1 MQKPPELSFPPP
13 LLALQ
18 LTVPKAEVSCKVTL
32 LLKIGRGRAAMR
44 CQFSAVPRRLGPS
57 WSGRE
62 VKLAVNA
69 GPADGQ
75 VGGWPRWAAA
85 VRDALARRSL
95 SVNAAAEHLG
105 VRNVTLRRWLDG
117 AAPPQLSL
125 LPRIAEITGLTHAIQ
140 LELGGVLPPAM
151 RAEAHAIQVTAE
163 LRSAVG
169 TIAEAV
175 AHAGELAFS
184 DVGARL
190 AGILLSHEG
199 ADLQVTLRR
208 AYRGRRYPVHLS
220 TYVGVQRIHADSDE
234 DDAALR
240 RRVTQIVGES
250 ARAFGAQW
258 REQDPHD
265 WSPPRPNLILNVPQH
280 ERPRPPAA
288 TALSAAPNIMML
300 GCPYAHAEY
309 IGALIADALG
319 YGYLDV
325 RYSVPM
331 PLDLA
336 PADPAVTAART
347 QFLRALAADG
357 AATHKHVWSVTDH
370 RVLPAITESLAEADV
385 ACAIYVR
392 SGDRLLARGGEIW
405 NVRWEE
411 MLRLRATLDR
421 LAETASWSV
430 LTLSLPDEL
439 LADPLLAHEGLTEGS
454 TAEGDIDRDRIADVA
469 MLAAVDAWRH
479 MHTYGFVPAAAA
491 AGGRLRATIDGQGD
505 PRPSMVAE
513 ARRMPARRR

>member
-1 MQKPPELSFPPP
+1 
-13 LLALQ
+13 
-18 LTVPKAEVSCKVTL
+18 
-32 LLKIGRGRAAMR
+32 
-44 CQFSAVPRRLGPS
+44 
-57 WSGRE
+57 
-62 VKLAVNA
+62 
-69 GPADGQ
+69 
-75 VGGWPRWAAA
+75 
-85 VRDALARRSL
+85 VRDALARQSL
-95 SVNAAAEHLG
+95 SVNVAAEHLG
-105 VRNVTLRRWLDG
+105 VRNTTLRRWLDG

-125 LPRIAEITGLTHAIQ
+125 LPRIAELTGLTHAIQ
-140 LELGGVLPPAM
+140 LELGGVLPPSL
-151 RAEAHAIQVTAE
+151 RAEAHAIQVTNE

-169 TIAEAV
+169 TIAEVV

-184 DVGARL
+184 DAGARL
-190 AGILLSHEG
+190 AGILLSQEG

-208 AYRGRRYPVHLS
+208 AYRGHRYPVHLS
-220 TYVGVQRIHADSDE
+220 TYVGVQRIHADRHQGDAARE
-234 DDAALR
+234 DVAREDVAREDVAREDVALR

-265 WSPPRPNLILNVPQH
+265 WPPPRPNLILNVPQH

-288 TALSAAPNIMML
+288 TALGAAPNLLML

-336 PADPAVTAART
+336 PDDAAVTAARIGFIRSLT
-347 QFLRALAADG
+347 ADD
-357 AATHKHVWSVTDH
+357 AATRKHVWSVTDH
-370 RVLPAITESLAEADV
+370 RVLPAMAGRLAEADV

-405 NVRWEE
+405 NVPLAE
-411 MLRLRATLDR
+411 MLRLRAILDH
-421 LAETASWSV
+421 LVATAPWSV

-439 LADPLLAHEGLTEGS
+439 LT
-454 TAEGDIDRDRIADVA
+454 DRDSLADVA

-479 MHTYGFVPAAAA
+479 MHTYGFVPGAAA
-491 AGGRLRATIDGQGD
+491 AGGRLRTMFDGHGHPAGD
-505 PRPSMVAE
+505 PRPSLIAE
-513 ARRMPARRR
+513 ARRMPSRH

>member
-1 MQKPPELSFPPP
+1 M
-13 LLALQ
+13 
-18 LTVPKAEVSCKVTL
+18 
-32 LLKIGRGRAAMR
+32 
-44 CQFSAVPRRLGPS
+44 
-57 WSGRE
+57 
-62 VKLAVNA
+62 NA
-69 GPADGQ
+69 DPADGQ
-75 VGGWPRWAAA
+75 AGGWPRWAAA
-85 VRDALARRSL
+85 VRDALARKSL

-105 VRNVTLRRWLDG
+105 VRNTTLRRWLDA

-125 LPRIAEITGLTHAIQ
+125 LPRIAELTGLTHAIQ

-220 TYVGVQRIHADSDE
+220 TYVGVQRIHADSGE

-336 PADPAVTAART
+336 PADPAVTAARA

-357 AATHKHVWSVTDH
+357 AASHKHVWSVTDH
-370 RVLPAITESLAEADV
+370 RVLPAITEGLAEADV
-385 ACAIYVR
+385 ACVIYVR

-405 NVRWEE
+405 NVPWEE

-430 LTLSLPDEL
+430 LTLSLDDEL
-439 LADPLLAHEGLTEGS
+439 LVGPLPAEGVLAESGTTEGG
-454 TAEGDIDRDRIADVA
+454 TAEGGIDRDRIADVA

-479 MHTYGFVPAAAA
+479 MHSYGFVPGATA
-491 AGGRLRATIDGQGD
+491 AGGRLRTMFDRHGRPEGD
-505 PRPSMVAE
+505 PRRSMVAE

>member
-1 MQKPPELSFPPP
+1 
-13 LLALQ
+13 
-18 LTVPKAEVSCKVTL
+18 V
-32 LLKIGRGRAAMR
+32 R
-44 CQFSAVPRRLGPS
+44 
-57 WSGRE
+57 
-62 VKLAVNA
+62 LAVNPNPA
-69 GPADGQ
+69 SPDPASTDPASTDPADGQ
-75 VGGWPRWAAA
+75 AGGWPRWAAA
-85 VRDALARRSL
+85 VRDALARKSL

-105 VRNVTLRRWLDG
+105 VRNTTLRRWLDG

-125 LPRIAEITGLTHAIQ
+125 LPRIAELTGLTHAIQ

-151 RAEAHAIQVTAE
+151 RAEAHAIQVTNE

-220 TYVGVQRIHADSDE
+220 TYVGVQRIHTDADE

-265 WSPPRPNLILNVPQH
+265 WPQPRPNLILNVPQH

-288 TALSAAPNIMML
+288 TALSAAPNILML

-336 PADPAVTAART
+336 PADHAVTAART
-347 QFLRALAADG
+347 QFLHGLAADG
-357 AATHKHVWSVTDH
+357 AATHRHVWSVTDH
-370 RVLPAITESLAEADV
+370 RVLPAMAGPLAEADI
-385 ACAIYVR
+385 ACVIYVR

-405 NVRWEE
+405 NVPWEE
-411 MLRLRATLDR
+411 MLRLRASLDR

-430 LTLSLPDEL
+430 LTLTLPDEL
-439 LADPLLAHEGLTEGS
+439 LMGDTTEGD
-454 TAEGDIDRDRIADVA
+454 TADGGINRDLIADVA

-479 MHTYGFVPAAAA
+479 MHSYGFVPSAAA
-491 AGGRLRATIDGQGD
+491 AGGRLRTMFDRHGRPEGD
-505 PRPSMVAE
+505 PRRSMVAE